1 MKRSF
6 LAKGDRAGD
15 AVITQGLATVTCSNP
30 PPRVEIAT
38 LGMST
43 YCNACKRAGFIAPRG
58 PRHAG
63 TGPNGKQWAL
73 SGDINVCGCSPAP
86 VFYAERN
93 MSMSFT
99 AEESATLAENDAS
112 SPGSGPTSDYS
123 EQVLAAS
130 ARGSLI
136 GYPYV
141 IETSAGAV
149 YSGRIEF
156 AGLLPRIFTD
166 DVTSYT
172 VHWGDDAL
180 AHEGWT

>member
-1 MKRSF
+1 
-6 LAKGDRAGD
+6 
-15 AVITQGLATVTCSNP
+15 
-30 PPRVEIAT
+30 
-38 LGMST
+38 MST
-43 YCNACKRAGFIAPRG
+43 YCNACKRVGFIAQRG

-99 AEESATLAENDAS
+99 AEESARLAAGTAAEALYDANS
-112 SPGSGPTSDYS
+112 LGSGPTSDYS
-123 EQVLAAS
+123 EQVLVAS
-130 ARGSLI
+130 AQSSLI

-149 YSGRIEF
+149 CSGRIDA
-156 AGLLPRIFTD
+156 AGLLPRISTD

-180 AHEGWT
+180 AHEEWT